1 MKATEQYFPVVLFI
15 MLYKVV
21 LTSES
26 LDEILWCDHSN
37 ESFWAVLSCGTV
49 VYDVQGGST
58 FWDSGWNPLVLP
70 FKWKLLSSTLQW
82 YRLLCS
88 TRQLYLLSLW
98 KISYSVTTRLKLKL
112 SAIIFTGYLTSQH
125 FTFQNLLFS
134 LSFETMRFNM
144 KNLTVMPVFTS
155 HLPHLQ
161 LWSCSSPHPWV
172 ASLGFQ
178 PADWPGVA
186 KFPVY
191 PFSVIFSSATDS
203 SHPMKWTS
211 TWVQ

>member
-1 MKATEQYFPVVLFI
+1 MKSYGVTIQMKATEQYFPLVLFI

-37 ESFWAVLSCGTV
+37 ESYRVVLSYGTV
-49 VYDVQGGST
+49 IM
-58 FWDSGWNPLVLP
+58 PL
-70 FKWKLLSSTLQW
+70 
-82 YRLLCS
+82 

-98 KISYSVTTRLKLKL
+98 KKSYSVTKQLKLNL

-134 LSFETMRFNM
+134 LSFETMQFNM
-144 KNLTVMPVFTS
+144 KSLTVMPVFTS